1 MSIESSAFGF
11 SPGLTV
17 WSFATGVFLSA
28 SVAGALGSFTVTL
41 TGTSSVEPSGYV
53 TTTTGDLSPGVV
65 VSTGSLKA
73 TVVPAGRS
81 LRLSIESSA
90 FGFSPGLTVW
100 SFATGVFFSASVG
113 SLTVTLTGT
122 SSLEPSG

>member
-1 MSIESSAFGF
+1 M
-11 SPGLTV
+11 
-17 WSFATGVFLSA
+17 FLSA

-90 FGFSPGLTVW
+90 FGFSPGLTV
-100 SFATGVFFSASVG
+100 
-113 SLTVTLTGT
+113 
-122 SSLEPSG
+122 

>member
-1 MSIESSAFGF
+1 M
-11 SPGLTV
+11 
-17 WSFATGVFLSA
+17 FLSA

-81 LRLSIESSA
+81 LKFSIESSA
-90 FGFSPGLTVW
+90 FGSSPTLTV
-100 SFATGVFFSASVG
+100 
-113 SLTVTLTGT
+113 
-122 SSLEPSG
+122 